1 MFVYGHHV
9 SNCYKLQA
17 VTRVL
22 FLFLRFVMYLV
33 VFILCL
39 MFYSRRFVTRSVIFM
54 FHSFVYF
61 DMEMRLLNTCLGTH
75 HSNFFSFKSVIFQAG
90 TLFNCQLYLPIT
102 YVLKN
107 RNIFYTIYNYFYKLK
122 SNSKHSSWVL
132 KSRSDVLQVLSS
144 KSSI

>member
-1 MFVYGHHV
+1 M
-9 SNCYKLQA
+9 LQA

-22 FLFLRFVMYLV
+22 FVFLRFVMYLV
-33 VFILCL
+33 VFSLCL

-54 FHSFVYF
+54 FQSFVCF

-75 HSNFFSFKSVIFQAG
+75 HSNFFYFKSVIFQAG

-144 KSSI
+144 KSYI